1 MRTIRVACAVIR
13 FGEKILAVQRSE
25 HMRMPLKWEFPGG
38 KLEDGEDPIDCI
50 HREILE
56 ELHITIA
63 IERAL
68 EPVHYTYPDFQ
79 IELLPFLARHVGGQI
94 QLIEHKAYLLLSQDE
109 LMDLDWAEADVSVL
123 EEIQLSK
130 RQDPKFRD

>member
-79 IELLPFLARHVGGQI
+79 IELLPFLARHVSGQL
-94 QLIEHKAYLLLSQDE
+94 QLMEHKAYLLLSQDE
-109 LMDLDWAEADVSVL
+109 LMDLDWAEADVPVL

>member
-1 MRTIRVACAVIR
+1 MKTIRVACAVIR

-50 HREILE
+50 HREIME
-56 ELHITIA
+56 ELSIAIA

-68 EPVHYTYPDFQ
+68 EPVHYSYPDFS
-79 IELLPFLARHVGGQI
+79 IELLPFLARHVDGQI
-94 QLIEHKAYLLLSQDE
+94 QLTEHKAYLLLSQEE
-109 LMDLDWAEADVSVL
+109 LMDLDWAEADVPVL
-123 EEIQLSK
+123 KELKTLKFNHFK
-130 RQDPKFRD
+130 RGF

>member
-1 MRTIRVACAVIR
+1 MKTIRVACAVIR

-50 HREILE
+50 HREIME
-56 ELHITIA
+56 ELSIAIA

-68 EPVHYTYPDFQ
+68 EPVHHTYPDFQ
-79 IELLPFLARHVGGQI
+79 IELLPFLARHVDGQI
-94 QLIEHKAYLLLSQDE
+94 QLTEHTTYLLLSLDE
-109 LMDLDWAEADVSVL
+109 LMDLDWAEADVPVL
-123 EEIQLSK
+123 EQL
-130 RQDPKFRD
+130 RHCTQTDYT